1 MTKSNQHKQSLFK
14 HTSDINDRVDRKEQ
28 RIAREFEK
36 TCKTK
41 LNLEKNK
48 HEKNSANDSD
58 G

>member
-1 MTKSNQHKQSLFK
+1 MTKSNQRKQSLFK
-14 HTSDINDRVDRKEQ
+14 HTSDINDREDRKEQ

-36 TCKTK
+36 ACKKK

-48 HEKNSANDSD
+48 HEKNSTNDSD